1 MAGGD
6 IDALAQAVVNAA
18 PAAGHGVT
26 LGFAMPIDVTS
37 WLNIEPRFAALAY
50 QSKQTLSTSDATLR
64 HDSEGA
70 GFDAGLAFSV
80 RAGGPIYLGAGVDCF
95 HEDRGCNTLL
105 VSAQIEYRFGHR
117 AQH

>member
-1 MAGGD
+1 MRRTRRVSIEIEHHEISISLTINEA
-6 IDALAQAVVNAA
+6 
-18 PAAGHGVT
+18 
-26 LGFAMPIDVTS
+26 LGFSMPIDVTS

-64 HDSEGA
+64 HDSTGA

-80 RAGGPIYLGAGVDCF
+80 PAGGPIYLGAGIDCF

-117 AQH
+117 AER